1 VSNQD
6 FKLLDELGAEFDRIA
21 AGAEHRGRAF
31 RAGRRTSTLV
41 VALALVVAGGA
52 TAAVTGVFDA
62 DDPLTGL
69 PGVPNQQVVAEG
81 ISPSGAQWRMTTGTE
96 RGGVFCLALRVDR
109 TGGPGAAANCGG
121 FTPGTF
127 AASTAAA
134 SDTRGLVFGTAPD
147 QAAQIEARTG
157 DEIQTAAVVDDPA
170 GLTGRFFA
178 IEVPGDSFSDTTL
191 AITNSRGEQIAEQPL
206 RALIAAASP
215 HD

>member
-1 VSNQD
+1 VSDQD

-21 AGAEHRGRAF
+21 AAAEHRGGAF

-41 VALALVVAGGA
+41 VALALIVAGGA

-62 DDPLTGL
+62 DDPTSGL
-69 PGVPNQQVVAEG
+69 IGASNRQVLAEG
-81 ISPSGAQWRMTTGTE
+81 TSPSGAGWHIITGTE
-96 RGGVFCLALRVDR
+96 RGGVFCLSLRVDR
-109 TGGPGAAANCGG
+109 PGGPGASANCGG

-134 SDTRGLVFGTAPD
+134 SDTRGLVFGTVPD
-147 QAAQIEARTG
+147 QASQVQARTG
-157 DEIQTAAVVDDPA
+157 DETQSAATVDDPA
-170 GLTGRFFA
+170 GLTGRFFV
-178 IEVPGDSFSDTTL
+178 IEVPGDAILETTL

-215 HD
+215 YD